1 MELKRIHQDFSVC
14 QVEDYSLVNF
24 ESQYCFIGKT
34 DEEKSLVCTTSEV
47 PSNAI
52 RRDDGWKAFRIQGVL
67 DFSLVGILSKIAV
80 ILANHEISIFAVST
94 YNTDYVLIKSENYQ
108 RGLEILEAAGYKI
121 VD

>member
-34 DEEKSLVCTTSEV
+34 DEEKSLVCATGEA
-47 PSNAI
+47 PANAV
-52 RRDDGWKAFRIQGVL
+52 RCDYGWKAFRIQGIL